1 MKTASEAQ
9 PSRRIQG
16 RRSWLEAGVLS
27 LLVAVTLAA
36 CGGGGTDSAGVGS
49 GGTGSFSVGTI
60 TGFGS
65 VIVNGQRYDDSSASV
80 SDEDGPRSRADLR
93 LGMVVTVQGSI
104 GATGTATASSIVFDS
119 ELLGPVDQGSV
130 NAGGK
135 SFTILGQKVAVF
147 AGTVFDAAL
156 PLGLSSVRAGQTLE
170 VHGFLNPIANEVQ
183 ASFIQPNSGTGKY
196 KISGTVS
203 GLQGGAQTFRIGA
216 ATISYAGLSGADL
229 QGLSNGV
236 LVKVRLAPVPPGA
249 TVGGQATRLRK
260 NDPAVADSKKA
271 EVEGVITAF
280 VSPAQ
285 FSVGAVRV
293 DASNASFQGG
303 SAALGLGA
311 RVEVKGAFSAGTLV
325 ASQVK
330 LESPDAETE
339 IELEGPVSGLDATA
353 KTFSLRGVTVSYA
366 GPVKFEKGSP
376 ADLRNGAK
384 VEVKG
389 RLAPD
394 RVMVV
399 ATRIEFDD

>member
-1 MKTASEAQ
+1 MKTAINVQ
-9 PSRRIQG
+9 PNRRIQG
-16 RRSWLEAGVLS
+16 RRSWLEAGVLG

-130 NAGGK
+130 DAAGK

-183 ASFIQPNSGTGKY
+183 ASFIQPHGGTGKY
-196 KISGTVS
+196 KIGGIVNS
-203 GLQGGAQTFRIGA
+203 LQGNAQTFRIGT
-216 ATISYAGLSGADL
+216 ATFSYGGLSSADL
-229 QGLSNGV
+229 QALSNGA

-249 TVGGQATRLRK
+249 TVVGQATRLRK
-260 NDPAVADSKKA
+260 NESVVADSKKA
-271 EVEGVITAF
+271 EVEGVVTAV
-280 VSPAQ
+280 VSPGQ

-293 DASNASFQGG
+293 DASNASFPGG
-303 SAALGLGA
+303 SSALGLGA
-311 RVEVKGAFSAGTLV
+311 RVEVKGTLLAGILV
-325 ASQVK
+325 ASQIK
-330 LESPDAETE
+330 LESPDAEDE
-339 IELEGPVSGLDATA
+339 IELEGRVSELNATA
-353 KTFSLRGVTVSYA
+353 RTFLLRGVTVSYA
-366 GPVKFEKGSP
+366 GAVKFDKGSS
-376 ADLRNGAK
+376 ADLRNGVK

-389 RLAPD
+389 RLGPD

>member
-1 MKTASEAQ
+1 MKTAIKVQ
-9 PSRRIQG
+9 PNRRIQG
-16 RRSWLEAGVLS
+16 RRSWLEAGVLG

-130 NAGGK
+130 DAGGK

-183 ASFIQPNSGTGKY
+183 ASFIQPSSGTGKY

-203 GLQGGAQTFRIGA
+203 GLQSGAQTFRIGA
-216 ATISYAGLSGADL
+216 ATVSYAGLSGADL

-249 TVGGQATRLRK
+249 TLGGQATRLRK

-293 DASNASFQGG
+293 DASNANFPGG

-311 RVEVKGAFSAGTLV
+311 RVEVKGALSAGILM

-330 LESPDAETE
+330 LESPEAEGE
-339 IELEGPVSGLDATA
+339 IELEGLVSGLNATA
-353 KTFSLRGVTVSYA
+353 RTFSLRGVTVSYA
-366 GPVKFEKGSP
+366 GPVKFEKGSS

-389 RLAPD
+389 RLGPD